1 MVSTC
6 RTLSTVAT
14 VATAAALAVVVA
26 LTGAPAAA
34 VRCALP
40 RAYAGK
46 SGVVSIEAEW
56 QAPSRS
62 SKWSRTNRLIDGRRT
77 TFVVYKAGNK
87 AHWVEPPPRK
97 NANDI
102 LSFPFR
108 VDKSGYY
115 RVLLRSAAPH
125 TTEWNDAWVS
135 LPDPF
140 RQTYGFIR
148 RRWGN
153 NKAWRP
159 LNAAATRG
167 WTKAYQN
174 KGTTARATF
183 DTFTVDHNP
192 SVLVTRWLRRGQTYT
207 LRVAGRSTRWAL
219 DRIVLFQCTRSGSDE
234 CVLEDKATFQAA
246 IRAPRSRCGG
256 V

>member
-1 MVSTC
+1 MASTC

-14 VATAAALAVVVA
+14 VATAAALAVVVV
-26 LTGAPAAA
+26 LTGAPVAA

-40 RAYAGK
+40 NAYEGK
-46 SGVVSIEAEW
+46 SGVISIEAEW

-62 SKWSRTNRLIDGRRT
+62 SKWSRTDRLIGGRRT
-77 TFVVYKAGNK
+77 TFLAYKAGS
-87 AHWVEPPPRK
+87 HTHRVEPPPRK

-102 LSFPFR
+102 LSYPFT
-108 VDKSGYY
+108 VDKSGNY

-125 TTEWNDAWVS
+125 KSEWNDAWVS
-135 LPDPF
+135 LPDPY
-140 RQTYGFIR
+140 RQTHGFIR

-153 NKAWRP
+153 NKAWTP

-174 KGTTARATF
+174 KGTTAQATF
-183 DTFTVDHNP
+183 DTFTVDHKP
-192 SVLVTRWLRRGQTYT
+192 SVLVTRWLRRGRTYT

-219 DRIVLFQCTRSGSDE
+219 DRIVLFQCTRHGRDD
-234 CVLEDKATFQAA
+234 CVLESKAAFQAA
-246 IRAPRSRCGG
+246 IRAPRSKCR
-256 V
+256 VV